1 MLTWFSCSFVFC
13 FQDMFAFLNK
23 KNLRQYIYKVN
34 YLLIYVYISHSCL
47 YLSDSLMQA
56 DLIVVQR
63 NVNKATVWPI
73 NCAFCCRTSSTVLA
87 PSRTRWPTTS
97 TSSSQLPWI
106 TWSLAWG
113 RLWTVTARWA
123 IAWQLTQ
130 SENICYCSWTFFW
143 LAVTPTHIIF

>member
-34 YLLIYVYISHSCL
+34 YLLIYVYISPSFL

-63 NVNKATVWPI
+63 NVNKPTV
-73 NCAFCCRTSSTVLA
+73 
-87 PSRTRWPTTS
+87 
-97 TSSSQLPWI
+97 
-106 TWSLAWG
+106 
-113 RLWTVTARWA
+113 
-123 IAWQLTQ
+123 
-130 SENICYCSWTFFW
+130 
-143 LAVTPTHIIF
+143 